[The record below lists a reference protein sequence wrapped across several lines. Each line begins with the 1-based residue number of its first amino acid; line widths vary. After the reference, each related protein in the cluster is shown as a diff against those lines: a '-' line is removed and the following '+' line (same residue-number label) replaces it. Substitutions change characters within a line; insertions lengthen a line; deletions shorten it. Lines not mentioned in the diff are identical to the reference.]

1 MKMILA
7 KKLHMTQLFAND
19 AVVPVTVLEAGPCV
33 VTQVK
38 KKEKEGYDAVQMGFG
53 TRKRLSKS
61 VAGHVKGAG
70 VFRWIRE
77 FRFFNPPAGGVPD
90 IAVGNQ
96 LTVAQFA
103 EGDTVRVVGTSKGKG
118 FAGVVKRHHFR
129 GHPHTHGHKD
139 QERMPG
145 SIGSRRVRGGP
156 IEKGKRMAGHMGV
169 DRVTVKNL
177 RVVKVDAEKRHLYVT
192 GAVPGARNGLVL
204 VQTI

>member
-7 KKLHMTQLFAND
+7 KKLHMTQLFEGEK
-19 AVVPVTVLEAGPCV
+19 VVPVTLVEAGPCV

-38 KKEKEGYDAVQMGFG
+38 QKAKDGYDAVQTGFG
-53 TRKRLSKS
+53 TRRRLSKPL
-61 VAGHVKGAG
+61 AGHLKNLGTL
-70 VFRWIRE
+70 RWLRE
-77 FRFFNPPAGGVPD
+77 FRFHKDVPELK
-90 IAVGNQ
+90 VGDQ
-96 LTVAQFA
+96 LTVEQFT
-103 EGDTVRVVGTSKGKG
+103 EGDVVRVMGTSKGKG

-177 RVVKVDAEKRHLYVT
+177 RIVKVDVAKRILYIT
-192 GAVPGARNGLVL
+192 GAVPGARNGLVMI
-204 VQTI
+204 QTA